1 MNCRA
6 KLQNRKSKSLKFSE
20 LQLEG
25 SPFNKEDITKA
36 YKIFKKENPEY
47 KVVSVLNTMAS

>member
-6 KLQNRKSKSLKFSE
+6 KLQNRKSKSSKFSE

-47 KVVSVLNTMAS
+47 KVVYVWNTMAS